1 MRSYNAVEYGEKQL
15 KELRKQSKQLRKL
28 RKKKHMICA
37 SAIKAEPQNEE
48 GWNFNYGH

>member
-1 MRSYNAVEYGEKQL
+1 MRTYNAVDYSEKKL
-15 KELRKQSKQLRKL
+15 KEMRKQSQELRKL

-37 SAIKAEPQNEE
+37 SAIKAESQNEE